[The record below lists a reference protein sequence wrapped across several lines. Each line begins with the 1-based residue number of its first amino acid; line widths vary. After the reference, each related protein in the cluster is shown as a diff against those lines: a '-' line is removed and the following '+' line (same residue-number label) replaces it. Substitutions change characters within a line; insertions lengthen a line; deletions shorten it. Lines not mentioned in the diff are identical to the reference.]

1 MKRIFKTGL
10 LALALGVGLSSCLKD
25 QGYTDIINA
34 VGAEP
39 IVSIFGSA
47 AGSNTVISFQI
58 GTPRK
63 LTYSVNLGSPDVLDR
78 DVTVNIGAS
87 NDVLARL
94 NAARQAA
101 GQVAYTALPAT
112 SYKITPNP
120 VVIKAGQR
128 DANFDVEVTLP
139 NNHDLTKAYVI
150 PVGITDAGGA
160 KISGNHGYFGIDVK
174 PANAYEGL
182 YRATGTFNHPTAGP
196 RAINQDKT
204 LSTIDGKTVLTDF
217 ADLGGSGWKMWLQV
231 NPDNTVTL
239 IPKES
244 ANTSTV
250 QEGENRYD
258 PATKTFILNY
268 KYPGAGGDRVVTE
281 RITKK

>member
-1 MKRIFKTGL
+1 MKRLFKSSL
-10 LALALGVGLSSCLKD
+10 LALALGVGLTSCLKD

-39 IVSIFGSA
+39 VVSIFGGD
-47 AGSNTVISFQI
+47 AGSNTVISFQL
-58 GTPRK
+58 GVTRK
-63 LTYSVNLGSPDVLDR
+63 VPYSVNLGSPQPLDR
-78 DVTVNIGAS
+78 DVTVTVGAS
-87 NDVLARL
+87 PDVLARL

-101 GQVAYTALPAT
+101 GQPVYTTLPAT
-112 SYKITPNP
+112 SYKITPSQ

-139 NNHDLTKAYVI
+139 ANHDLTKAYVI

-160 KISGNHGYFGIDVK
+160 KISANHGFFGIDVK
-174 PANAYEGL
+174 PANIYEGA
-182 YRATGTFNHPTAGP
+182 YQATGTFTHPTAGP
-196 RAINQDKT
+196 RAINQAKT
-204 LSTIDGKTVLTDF
+204 LSTIDANTVQADF

-231 NPDNTVTL
+231 KPDNTVVL

-244 ANTSTV
+244 ANPATI

-268 KYPGAGGDRVVTE
+268 KYDGAGGFRVITE

>member
-1 MKRIFKTGL
+1 MKRIFKSGL
-10 LALALGVGLSSCLKD
+10 LALALGVGLTSCLKD
-25 QGYTDIINA
+25 QGYTDIVNA

-39 IVSIFGSA
+39 IVSIFGGA

-58 GTPRK
+58 GVTRK
-63 LTYSVNLGSPDVLDR
+63 ITYAVNLGSPEPLDR
-78 DVTVNIGAS
+78 DVTVTVGAS
-87 NDVLARL
+87 PDVLARL

-101 GQVAYTALPAT
+101 GQPVYTALPTT
-112 SYKITPNP
+112 SYKINP
-120 VVIKAGQR
+120 SQVVIKAGQR
-128 DANFDVEVTLP
+128 DANFDLEVTLP
-139 NNHDLTKAYVI
+139 ANHDLTKAYVI

-160 KISGNHGYFGIDVK
+160 KISSNQGYFGVDVK
-174 PANAYEGL
+174 PANIYEGT
-182 YRATGTFNHPTAGP
+182 YRATGTFTHPTAGA

-204 LSTIDGKTVLTDF
+204 LATIDATTVATDF

-231 NPDNTVTL
+231 KPDNTVVL

-244 ANTSTV
+244 ANTGTV

-268 KYPGAGGDRVVTE
+268 KYEGAGGFRVVTE
-281 RITKK
+281 KIAKK